1 MKKRSKFLVFILS
14 PIPGLS
20 HLYLGWSQRA
30 LIFFAIF
37 LGICTGG
44 VFMDNTVFYGRGGM
58 EGFIFFAIALLW
70 FMALSEA
77 LSLAD
82 QKEAGDG
89 NIEVLP
95 DALSGKDVFSI
106 SNRKMIAIAFSAIPG
121 AGHMYLG
128 LLKQGAQLM
137 AAFFFTLFIT
147 GWLDMGLLGFIVPVI
162 WFYSLFDVYHL
173 LEEEENQLRLDASL
187 LFDWFNT
194 HPGWVG
200 SGLIILGLLVIM
212 QRIVSPLFEALIT
225 ANVRNYLET
234 GLVALIL
241 IAGGIKLLAGSKS
254 QDKREEL

>member
-1 MKKRSKFLVFILS
+1 MKKKNKFLVFILS
-14 PIPGLS
+14 PLPGLS

-30 LIFFAIF
+30 LIFFTIF
-37 LGICTGG
+37 LGICAGG
-44 VFMDNTVFYGRGGM
+44 AFMDSTIFFGRGGVG
-58 EGFIFFAIALLW
+58 GFIFFAIALLW

-77 LSLAD
+77 LSLVDYETPAENGET
-82 QKEAGDG
+82 EAVQDVPNRKG
-89 NIEVLP
+89 VL
-95 DALSGKDVFSI
+95 KI
-106 SNRKMIAIAFSAIPG
+106 SNRKMIAIAFAAIPG

-137 AAFFFTLFIT
+137 ATFFFVLFMT

-173 LEEEENQLRLDASL
+173 LEEEDQVRLDASL
-187 LFDWFNT
+187 LFDWFAT

-200 SGLIILGLLVIM
+200 SGLIALGLLVIM
-212 QRIVSPLFEALIT
+212 QRIISPLLVTLLT
-225 ANVRNYLET
+225 AQLQNYMET

-254 QDKREEL
+254 KDNGEEM

>member
-1 MKKRSKFLVFILS
+1 MKKKNKFLVFILS
-14 PIPGLS
+14 PLPGLS

-37 LGICTGG
+37 LGICAGG
-44 VFMDNTVFYGRGGM
+44 AFMDRTVFFGRGGM

-77 LSLAD
+77 LSLVDYEGAED
-82 QKEAGDG
+82 SDTGGSPES
-89 NIEVLP
+89 
-95 DALSGKDVFSI
+95 SGGKGVFKI
-106 SNRKMIAIAFSAIPG
+106 SNRKIIAVAFSAIPG

-137 AAFFFTLFIT
+137 AAFFFALFMT

-173 LEEEENQLRLDASL
+173 LEEEDQVRLDASL
-187 LFDWFNT
+187 LFDWFAT

-200 SGLIILGLLVIM
+200 WGLIALGLLVIM
-212 QRIVSPLFEALIT
+212 QRIVSPLLVTLLT
-225 ANVRNYLET
+225 AQLQNYLET

-241 IAGGIKLLAGSKS
+241 IAGGIKLLTGSKS
-254 QDKREEL
+254 QDKGEEL